1 MFDGIARLGDEPVPA
16 RPNALDTRALA
27 PLLRVHPV
35 EKQVRA
41 LSHAVAINAQVTAQ
55 WIRANWGDDADVRDV
70 AHPVYAAGLDPTSPV
85 ARLIGA
91 QEALL
96 SACQHYRSK
105 TGQDGLALA
114 RGVVEGYGPDIAER
128 ALLPIEN
135 ADALSARIAAELRSP
150 DPQLSSS
157 DWELVIDELLTPA
170 EPPVLAP
177 TPEQWD
183 AGRSAIVEWMLT
195 DEGLDGV
202 NERLGALLSACK
214 AEGATDTTPAV
225 NRAAESLS
233 AAIRDAIQQGYDA
246 ECMREVL
253 ACWSAATGGP
263 RITLTIEEPL
273 KDRVISDPCH
283 IFAPFRPLAWPS
295 ADKSS
300 TPPRIEEN

>member
-177 TPEQWD
+177 TPQQWD

-195 DEGLDGV
+195 DEGLDEL
-202 NERLGALLSACK
+202 NERLGVLLGACK

-225 NRAAESLS
+225 KRAAESAG
-233 AAIRDAIQQGYDA
+233 AAIRDAIACGYDA

-273 KDRVISDPCH
+273 EDRVISDPCH
-283 IFAPFRPLAWPS
+283 IFAPVRLLEWPS
-295 ADKSS
+295 ADTSS
-300 TPPRIEEN
+300 TTSRIEEN